1 MYYHLLYTTRK
12 LSTHY
17 KKEGVTILKG
27 ADRFLIG
34 NSGEFEI
41 YDKICVESTVPVDNP
56 INWLVQ
62 RQLSDNG
69 VYDSKKDK
77 ALLWSVM
84 NVQVLGIVDP
94 DMVQD
99 IFVTKNKLV
108 DKTGVMQQA
117 MEDMAPSAFIFQK
130 GDDSWSQKRK
140 ACAHAFYKERLE
152 KMMCVLKEKL
162 NQWVERHNA
171 EIDAS
176 EDQQTVVDLAST
188 FEKLFCSNIVHI
200 CFGEDVSDMT
210 IEIDVP
216 EHRMSWNWSR
226 KTMTLSEAINAFS
239 Q

>member
-1 MYYHLLYTTRK
+1 MIILVQVFFVFLVVLAAFMYYNLLYTTRK
-12 LSTHY
+12 LTKHY
-17 KKEGVTILKG
+17 RSEGVTILKG
-27 ADRFLIG
+27 ADRLIIG

-41 YDKICVESTVPVDNP
+41 YDKICVESAVPVENP

-69 VYDSKKDK
+69 VYDSTKDK

-84 NVQVLGIVDP
+84 NVQVLGILDP

-130 GDDSWSQKRK
+130 GDYSWKMKRK

-152 KMMCVLKEKL
+152 KMMCVLKQKL
-162 NQWVERHNA
+162 NLWVEKYNA
-171 EIDAS
+171 EIDANKN
-176 EDQQTVVDLAST
+176 Q
-188 FEKLFCSNIVHI
+188 
-200 CFGEDVSDMT
+200 
-210 IEIDVP
+210 
-216 EHRMSWNWSR
+216 
-226 KTMTLSEAINAFS
+226 
-239 Q
+239 